1 MRFLLFLAAALI
13 SQGALGQS
21 DQDHAAHHPEGA
33 SAPSTAPQLTTPP
46 AKPEAPRP
54 AATQMDKQMKAM
66 REMHEKM
73 LTAKT
78 PEERQ
83 ALMTDHMKAMQ
94 DGMSMM
100 GQMSGKP
107 GTSTGDG
114 MSQHEMMVKRMDMME
129 MMMQMMMDREA
140 ARAPAT
146 K

>member
-1 MRFLLFLAAALI
+1 
-13 SQGALGQS
+13 
-21 DQDHAAHHPEGA
+21 HHPEGA

-83 ALMTDHMKAMQ
+83 ALMADHMKAMQ

-100 GQMSGKP
+100 GQMGGMAGKP

-114 MSQHEMMVKRMDMME
+114 MSQHEMMVKRMDMM
-129 MMMQMMMDREA
+129 
-140 ARAPAT
+140 
-146 K
+146 

>member
-1 MRFLLFLAAALI
+1 MT
-13 SQGALGQS
+13 
-21 DQDHAAHHPEGA
+21 
-33 SAPSTAPQLTTPP
+33 TAP
-46 AKPEAPRP
+46 AKPEVSKP

-73 LTAKT
+73 LAAKT

-94 DGMSMM
+94 DGMSVM
-100 GQMSGKP
+100 GRMGGMAGKP

-129 MMMQMMMDREA
+129 MMMDRER